1 MRISKLTRWI
11 IAIVLISGA
20 LIWLGINLI
29 QERNTQ
35 QQLNMSITET
45 SQQLNLFTQQHSVKI
60 NELESQ
66 KKEVQDEI
74 NAYSSPIP
82 NLINQFG
89 TPGKYIEIDEVLYED
104 AYNSNVQIISITV
117 SQPARVEHKE
127 EIETKDG
134 GSEKKL
140 LLTYQSTSVQVV
152 TEGEVV
158 ALLNFI
164 DRVND
169 RFPSFRIK
177 QVAIKVPEPVEAE
190 GTEEDEEKIVEESE
204 KEPSLTLSLE
214 LYSYEREN
222 G

>member
-89 TPGKYIEIDEVLYED
+89 TPGKYIEIDEVL
-104 AYNSNVQIISITV
+104 
-117 SQPARVEHKE
+117 K
-127 EIETKDG
+127 
-134 GSEKKL
+134 
-140 LLTYQSTSVQVV
+140 
-152 TEGEVV
+152 
-158 ALLNFI
+158 
-164 DRVND
+164 
-169 RFPSFRIK
+169 
-177 QVAIKVPEPVEAE
+177 
-190 GTEEDEEKIVEESE
+190 
-204 KEPSLTLSLE
+204 
-214 LYSYEREN
+214 
-222 G
+222 